1 MAQQWVAEELI
12 AQARKST
19 GLERF
24 DSESFREGL
33 DVLLRDVNACAYSDS
48 GSARLRG
55 NIVGALAT
63 RLKVTDYLEKRPELL
78 KRPIE
83 RPVFVFG
90 VPRTGTTLLS
100 NLLAADPHRRSPLT
114 WEIDDPVPP
123 PTTATLYTDPR
134 ALARLEAERQMLAAR
149 PEMGKYYRNSAIYP
163 NECMFFINADFKA
176 LVWESAGVLPNYRDW
191 LFKEADLTST
201 YEYHKRFL
209 QLLQADAPGIWNL
222 KQPSHGLWLETILKI
237 YPDARFVWTHRD
249 PLTATGSFCSLLS
262 LAHNGYMGRVDTKWL
277 GENCSWQA
285 VEHANRIMDFRD
297 KWGDEFGEGRIIDV
311 HYADLMRQP
320 IETMRK
326 LYESLGDDYTAE
338 AEAGMQTWI
347 NDNPQDKF
355 GRHEY
360 KLTQF
365 GLSVEK
371 LEKMF
376 ERYLSRYEI
385 EREG

>member
-1 MAQQWVAEELI
+1 MAQTLI
-12 AQARKST
+12 AEQMIGQARKAT

-33 DVLLRDVNACAYSDS
+33 DVFLADVNRCAYTEQGLQRVIASV
-48 GSARLRG
+48 
-55 NIVGALAT
+55 VGALST
-63 RLKVTDYLEKRPELL
+63 RLKVNAYLQQRPELL
-78 KRPIE
+78 QRPIE

-100 NLLAADPHRRSPLT
+100 NLLAADPARRSPLT

-134 ALARLEAERQMLAAR
+134 AVARLEQEKAMLAAR

-163 NECMFFINADFKA
+163 NECMFFIHADFKA
-176 LVWESAGVLPNYRDW
+176 LMWESRGVLPNYRDW
-191 LFKEADLTST
+191 LFQADTTST

-262 LAHNGYMGRVDTKWL
+262 LSHQAFMGRVDTRWL
-277 GENCSWQA
+277 GENCAWQA
-285 VEHANRIMDFRD
+285 VEHAKRIMDFRD
-297 KWGDEFGEGRIIDV
+297 RFGEDRVIDV
-311 HYADLMRQP
+311 HYADLMRAP
-320 IETMRK
+320 IATMRK
-326 LYESLGDDYTAE
+326 LYEGLGDAYTAA
-338 AEAGMQTWI
+338 AEASMSRWL

-360 KLTQF
+360 RLAQYGLTPEQLR
-365 GLSVEK
+365 GR
-371 LEKMF
+371 F
-376 ERYLSRYEI
+376 ERYLSRYQI
-385 EREG
+385 EAEG

>member
-1 MAQQWVAEELI
+1 MAQTLVAAQLI
-12 AQARKST
+12 EQARKAT
-19 GLERF
+19 GLEHF

-33 DVLLRDVNACAYSDS
+33 DVFLADVNACEYTEAGMQRLI
-48 GSARLRG
+48 GSVVA
-55 NIVGALAT
+55 ALST
-63 RLKVTDYLEKRPELL
+63 RLKVHAYLQQRPELL
-78 KRPIE
+78 SRPIE

-123 PTTATLYTDPR
+123 PTTATLYSDPR
-134 ALARLEAERQMLAAR
+134 AVARLAQEKAMLAAR

-163 NECMFFINADFKA
+163 NECMFFIHADFKA
-176 LVWESAGVLPNYRDW
+176 LMWESRGVLPRYRDW
-191 LFKEADLTST
+191 LFKDADLTST

-209 QLLQADAPGIWNL
+209 QLLQADAPGVWNL
-222 KQPSHGLWLETILKI
+222 KQPSHALWLETILKV

-262 LAHNGYMGRVDTKWL
+262 LSHQAFMGRVDAKWL

-297 KWGDEFGEGRIIDV
+297 RFGEGRVIDV
-311 HYADLMRQP
+311 HYADLMQRP
-320 IETMRK
+320 IETMRQ
-326 LYESLGDDYTAE
+326 LYAGLGDAFTPE
-338 AEAGMQTWI
+338 AEASMTRWLD
-347 NDNPQDKF
+347 DNPQDKF

-360 KLTQF
+360 KLAQY
-365 GLSVEK
+365 GLTPEQVRG
-371 LEKMF
+371 MF
-376 ERYLSRYEI
+376 ERYLSRYRI
-385 EREG
+385 ESEG